1 MRFGIFYIGNWPTE
15 RPTIREAA
23 QGSQIINL
31 QKNANLELIDENGA
45 IEENNIVA
53 STVENSTSNSKA
65 KNGVDLNLKSTE
77 KMEEKDDNLGKFQ
90 K

>member
-15 RPTIREAA
+15 RSTIREAA
-23 QGSQIINL
+23 QGSEIVNL

-53 STVENSTSNSKA
+53 STVENSTSNSE
-65 KNGVDLNLKSTE
+65 NGVDLNLKSTE